1 MRSSKKLNFL
11 LLVSMLIKLKKTSLI
26 YQNKKFIKSNNLG
39 DFFNLKIINLKND
52 DIIFNKQINKKE
64 TEKIVF
70 SFLKGA

>member
-64 TEKIVF
+64 TEKIIF

>member
-1 MRSSKKLNFL
+1 M
-11 LLVSMLIKLKKTSLI
+11 VSMLIKLKKTSLI

-64 TEKIVF
+64 TEKIIF

>member
-1 MRSSKKLNFL
+1 MRSGKKLNFL

>member
-52 DIIFNKQINKKE
+52 DIIFIKQINKKE

>member
-11 LLVSMLIKLKKTSLI
+11 LLISMLIKLKKTSLI

>member
-1 MRSSKKLNFL
+1 MRSSNKLNFL

>member
-1 MRSSKKLNFL
+1 M
-11 LLVSMLIKLKKTSLI
+11 VSMLIKLKKTSLI

>member
-1 MRSSKKLNFL
+1 M
-11 LLVSMLIKLKKTSLI
+11 LVNILVKLKKTSLI

>member
-11 LLVSMLIKLKKTSLI
+11 ILVSMLIKLKKTSLI